1 MEKTRVARLFPLP
14 FFILLSLVSPS
25 HAGDGYLPMPD
36 GEMIEFQAVVVGAA
50 DGTGMAVADVLLG
63 EPPQTERLI
72 GLLPMPEKG
81 QAGFY
86 LGKCEVTCGQY
97 AAVMG
102 EKMPDAKER
111 DFPKTK
117 ITYANVV
124 QFLERAN
131 ELLKS
136 CSTAPKGKGASV
148 IRLPTEQEWEFA
160 ARGGNKVG
168 RETFRKSH
176 PYPSDA
182 LQKYEWFSGSTSSHD
197 KLKEVGKLLPN
208 ALGLLDMLGNVSEMT
223 DSRYEEGGYRGG
235 QVLRGSNFRSPREEL
250 SVSIRTDSG
259 DKPSDSTGF
268 RLMLA
273 AELTV
278 QQKRALETKLK
289 HPPTQLPVNRSEQIN
304 KIYNDLLD
312 YLSSS
317 GTTTLRMKLLLNI
330 YSSQTPSEKILESFV
345 NTILF
350 FSENGDADANKM
362 VLKYRIQ
369 RNGETNSVYLNVS
382 ADGLTHV
389 AEEWRKVA
397 EHGDALAQLILAKL
411 YATGDGVAKDESR
424 AVEWYRKS
432 AEQGNAVSQCALG
445 DCYFEGK
452 GVAKDELRAV
462 EWYRKSAEQGNDEA
476 KKILNLIEMENA
488 IFTNS
493 LGMKF
498 VRVLGVE
505 GMFSIWETRVNDYSA
520 FAHATG
526 RPDAKHVFAQ
536 SAVHPV
542 VNVSWDDAKS
552 FCRWLTEKERKE
564 GKIKQNQ
571 EYRLPTDAEWSVA
584 VGLLIEVGVTPQD
597 KDKYQRLHY
606 PWGGQWPPPYRFGN
620 YSSSL
625 HVDSYGNT
633 SPVGS
638 FAANEH
644 GLFDMGGNVWE
655 WCEDVY
661 NTTAQWRVLRGAS
674 WDNNDPNCLRSSCRG
689 GGRLEI
695 RDSSYGFR
703 CVLASGF

>member
-1 MEKTRVARLFPLP
+1 M
-14 FFILLSLVSPS
+14 
-25 HAGDGYLPMPD
+25 
-36 GEMIEFQAVVVGAA
+36 
-50 DGTGMAVADVLLG
+50 
-63 EPPQTERLI
+63 
-72 GLLPMPEKG
+72 
-81 QAGFY
+81 
-86 LGKCEVTCGQY
+86 
-97 AAVMG
+97 
-102 EKMPDAKER
+102 
-111 DFPKTK
+111 
-117 ITYANVV
+117 
-124 QFLERAN
+124 
-131 ELLKS
+131 
-136 CSTAPKGKGASV
+136 

-223 DSRYEEGGYRGG
+223 DSRDEEGGYRGG